1 MIQNKE
7 SVSDNKDSYVINKL
21 TIALLNLLKENNLDD
36 ISISNLCNEA
46 HIGRASFYRN
56 FNTKEDILKRYD
68 KKLIK
73 EWGKSFENDNKN
85 EKESKPEI
93 LIPSLI
99 GHYKKHKD
107 FYLILY
113 RENLSGIVLETILHA
128 MEMDKSINNIE
139 AYAKAFIGYGLF
151 GIINEWFS
159 RGMKESP
166 EELLEIMT
174 KNKDEA

>member
-1 MIQNKE
+1 MKGI
-7 SVSDNKDSYVINKL
+7 I
-21 TIALLNLLKENNLDD
+21 IEN
-36 ISISNLCNEA
+36 ISNL
-46 HIGRASFYRN
+46 YQV
-56 FNTKEDILKRYD
+56 
-68 KKLIK
+68 
-73 EWGKSFENDNKN
+73 KSFENDNKN

-93 LIPSLI
+93 LIQSLI

-128 MEMDKSINNIE
+128 MEMDKSTNNIE

>member
-1 MIQNKE
+1 MVE
-7 SVSDNKDSYVINKL
+7 L
-21 TIALLNLLKENNLDD
+21 
-36 ISISNLCNEA
+36 
-46 HIGRASFYRN
+46 SFYRN

-73 EWGKSFENDNKN
+73 NGENHLKMIIKN

-139 AYAKAFIGYGLF
+139 AYAKAFIDMDFL
-151 GIINEWFS
+151 
-159 RGMKESP
+159 
-166 EELLEIMT
+166 ELLMNGFLVE
-174 KNKDEA
+174 